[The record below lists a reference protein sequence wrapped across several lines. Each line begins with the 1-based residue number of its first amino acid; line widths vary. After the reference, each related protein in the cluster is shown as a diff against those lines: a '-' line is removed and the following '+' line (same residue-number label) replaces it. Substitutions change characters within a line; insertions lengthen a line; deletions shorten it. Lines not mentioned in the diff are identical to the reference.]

1 VNTDVI
7 LAGGESQALLPTT
20 LPNLLN
26 SLAETVAADF
36 ERSVRLVTS
45 GLDAVPTPHAARIR
59 DVCVQMIRNAIV
71 HGVEEDAERLR
82 VGKPAMATIN
92 VSFGE
97 DAEHYVLRIEDDGRG
112 LNYEEILDRALRLGL
127 VSPDQAVAMKPEAVF
142 KLILEPGFTTA
153 ETVTV
158 HAGRGVGL
166 NLVSDSL
173 RECEGRLA
181 IATRPGAYTRFVVR
195 LPKQA
200 VRGRQTSVA

>member
-1 VNTDVI
+1 
-7 LAGGESQALLPTT
+7 
-20 LPNLLN
+20 
-26 SLAETVAADF
+26 VAADY

-45 GLDAVPTPHAARIR
+45 GLDAVPTLHAARIR

-71 HGVEEDAERLR
+71 HGVEESAERLR
-82 VGKPAMATIN
+82 VGKPATASIK

-127 VSPDQAVAMKPEAVF
+127 VSPDQAAAMKPEAVF

-153 ETVTV
+153 GTVTV

-173 RECEGRLA
+173 RECAGRLA
-181 IATRPGAYTRFVVR
+181 IATNPGAYTRFVVR
-195 LPKQA
+195 LPKLA
-200 VRGRQTSVA
+200 VRGRQSSVA